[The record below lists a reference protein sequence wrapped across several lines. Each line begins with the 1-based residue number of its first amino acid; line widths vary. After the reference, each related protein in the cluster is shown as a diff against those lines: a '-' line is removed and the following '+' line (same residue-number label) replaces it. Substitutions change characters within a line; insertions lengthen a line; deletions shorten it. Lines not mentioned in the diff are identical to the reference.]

1 MVVQHNMQAVNANRQ
16 LNIITGAQGKST
28 EKLSSGYK
36 INRAADDAAG
46 LSISE
51 KMRKQIRGLDRA
63 STNAQDGVSAVQT
76 AEGALGEVHDML
88 QRMNELAV
96 QSANGTN
103 SETDRD
109 AIQAEIDQLATEID
123 RVSETT
129 KFNETYLLKGDRN
142 ATRQV
147 SYSFRNN
154 STDEVTAASANMYS
168 DGATGIAANSK
179 DLEGTGISFNKDAKQ
194 DDQNAIAKA
203 LRDQG
208 ISVTYSSVYADPTD
222 GSETGSISNGY
233 TLTLNGDAA
242 DKYDVVTITGGT
254 DPSTPNKDDNVG
266 KNLAAF
272 MIQDHNG
279 NTIATITVGGAM
291 MEDANQTEK
300 TKSISSILT
309 AESVTAAKGSGEIAQ
324 YFDKDGNKISANSLG
339 TYFSVVSGQVNQ
351 ADGGDVE
358 STTTLTVAEGTATAD
373 DTLTF
378 DGTNWKNLAGETIS
392 NDDLSSRYGISASDV
407 EGAVENDVINYKA
420 TVKSD
425 GNSEA
430 VQETLDEKTGANVD
444 ISKSNREK
452 LNGIAAEDTEA
463 GTTTLTFDGE
473 NWKSAGGLSFT
484 TDELDEKA
492 GLSVEGNAL
501 KGDSIEITAYKAPET
516 EDVEIASSTAANSLN
531 VAMKRDDIGT
541 ISESCAGAF
550 TTPAGASEKLT
561 ISYDSVSGFT
571 VSDGAFTTPATSAD
585 EIIEYLGIDKANLKD
600 GDTIEITAAQAAI
613 TTGTINSVIN
623 AISSVDSSAGSTVE
637 VNGESYILATSAG
650 TLDGIIAAASAAGG
664 MTAAGSGDIIEIGN
678 DSYKFDGT
686 SWYTYDGTDTSGSA
700 ITDMDDKIAAASQ
713 TGTITIKDASNN
725 NKAYH
730 IGSAAAIQNVVT
742 NASLKNGD
750 SVKITNKSLN
760 DASYKQEQTFT
771 LRSET
776 DAEARIYHVAEDAT
790 ADYKSST
797 DTVKLSYNG
806 TDWTDDDGNAVNLD
820 DYGITTTSTP
830 VNGDSIEITPYARD
844 EDEITLTNAQVSV
857 IAGKLEGATADEDN
871 KVIIKNDG
879 GSWTVTSGSGLDN
892 NAITSIVGALEQ
904 TEAAEGTSIELNL
917 PDASR
922 LAAAKAVNQ
931 AKDGSQVT
939 VTTMDANGLKTD
951 DTYIKSSDANLSSL
965 ASDLGLD
972 SLEGVSIQIEDDTYT
987 YTHDDGGDHWVKTAP
1002 GTTVASETGVAMTT
1016 VLGAAIGDK
1025 TFTVTKGNKS
1035 WNVGTADAINKK
1047 LDALDGADV
1056 KLTVDKETTDLGTLK
1071 GSSKVTA
1078 SIVTETAASQEYK
1091 NAGDVGVGATFT
1103 HFDESKIKARA
1114 DSPLVYDAVGN
1125 QTTLDIRDVSAKRD
1139 IAGALTVKL
1148 HVGADATSNNQISV
1162 NIESMSAKA
1171 LGVNGLKV
1179 DGSDDSNATDAIET
1193 IKQALQKVSDQRS
1206 SLGAAQNR
1214 LEHTIANLDN
1224 VVENTEAAESRIRD
1238 TDIAEEMVRYSK
1250 NNILAQAGQSMLA
1263 QANQSTQGALSLLG

>member
-1 MVVQHNMQAVNANRQ
+1 MVVQHNMQAVNANRM
-16 LNIITGAQGKST
+16 LNITTGAQGKST

-46 LSISE
+46 LAISE

-76 AEGALGEVHDML
+76 AEGALGEVQDML

-103 SETDRD
+103 SKTDRD

-154 STDEVTAASANMYS
+154 DETEVTAAAANMYS

-179 DLEGTGISFNKDAKQ
+179 SVEGTGIKFNIDAKQ

-266 KNLAAF
+266 KNLASF

-324 YFDKDGNKISANSLG
+324 YFDKDGNKVSANSLG

-351 ADGGDVE
+351 ADGGDVT
-358 STTTLTVAEGTATAD
+358 STNTLTVSGATAD
-373 DTLTF
+373 ADDVLTF
-378 DGTNWKNLAGETIS
+378 DGENWKTSAGDTVSADELTTK
-392 NDDLSSRYGISASDV
+392 YGIAEGVDNAV
-407 EGAVENDVINYKA
+407 EGDTITFKA
-420 TVKSD
+420 KVSSSGT
-425 GNSEA
+425 SEA
-430 VQETLDEKTGANVD
+430 VQEDLDKSTGADVD
-444 ISKSNREK
+444 LTKSNQTK
-452 LNGIAAEDTEA
+452 LNKVAAEDSEA

-473 NWKSAGGLSFT
+473 NWTSTGGASYTTGGLE
-484 TDELDEKA
+484 DI
-492 GLSVEGNAL
+492 GLSVTGTAM
-501 KGDSIEITAYKAPET
+501 KGDSIEITAA
-516 EDVEIASSTAANSLN
+516 V
-531 VAMKRDDIGT
+531 
-541 ISESCAGAF
+541 
-550 TTPAGASEKLT
+550 
-561 ISYDSVSGFT
+561 
-571 VSDGAFTTPATSAD
+571 PATSTAINSDNGYTVDTDTLNTAMARDDVGAPGYTVAYGEATGAD
-585 EIIEYLGIDKANLKD
+585 ETVTLTYDSKDGWAVTNNTANAASTDDILAALGIDEADLKD
-600 GDTIEITAAQAAI
+600 GDSITITAAQAAI
-613 TTGTINSVIN
+613 TVGTVQGAVS
-623 AISSVDSSAGSTVE
+623 AITVGGSTVS
-637 VNGESYILATSAG
+637 VNNTTYAVATIPA
-650 TLDGIIAAASAAGG
+650 TLDGI
-664 MTAAGSGDIIEIGN
+664 TTAGSITAVEEGDIIEIGD
-678 DSYKFDGT
+678 DSYIYGT
-686 SWYTYDGTDTSGSA
+686 DSKWYAYDGTDTTGSA
-700 ITDMDDKIAAASQ
+700 VTIDDKISDANTAKQIVTFKEKDGEGYKDAINVGSTDAINEVIGNAGLENGDAVTINNLGIGA
-713 TGTITIKDASNN
+713 TGTTHDFKLRDATDATATL
-725 NKAYH
+725 NKAAVD
-730 IGSAAAIQNVVT
+730 AA
-742 NASLKNGD
+742 
-750 SVKITNKSLN
+750 
-760 DASYKQEQTFT
+760 
-771 LRSET
+771 
-776 DAEARIYHVAEDAT
+776 

-797 DTVKLSYNG
+797 DPVTLSYDG
-806 TDWTDDDGNAVNLD
+806 ADWTDADGNKVD
-820 DYGITTTSTP
+820 PKDYGITATDAIK
-830 VNGDSIEITPYARD
+830 GDSIEITPYARD
-844 EDEITLTNAQVSV
+844 EEEITLTNAQQDV
-857 IAGKLEGATADEDN
+857 IDTKLAGATADENN
-871 KVIIKNDG
+871 KVVIGYEG
-879 GSWTVTSGSGLDN
+879 GAWTVTSGEGLNDN
-892 NAITSIVGALEQ
+892 AVASIVGALGVSG
-904 TEAAEGTSIELNL
+904 AEGASIELSM

-922 LAAAKAVNQ
+922 TSVAKAINQ
-931 AKDGSQVT
+931 AVDGTSVDVTTANEDGTSST
-939 VTTMDANGLKTD
+939 VTYT
-951 DTYIKSSDANLSSL
+951 KSSDANLSSL
-965 ASDLGLD
+965 ASDLGLN
-972 SLEGVSIQIEDDTYT
+972 SLEGVTIEMTDGTKYSYTHTDDT
-987 YTHDDGGDHWVKTAP
+987 DHWVSTSPEGATTANAD
-1002 GTTVASETGVAMTT
+1002 VQ
-1016 VLGAAIGDK
+1016 AAISTAIAGDQTYK
-1025 TFTVTKGNKS
+1025 VTKGDDS
-1035 WNVGTADAINKK
+1035 WQVGTAKAINAK
-1047 LDALDGADV
+1047 LDKLDGASV
-1056 KLTVDKETTDLGTLK
+1056 KVGAGEATTLK
-1071 GSSKVTA
+1071 GSAKATA
-1078 SIVTETAASQEYK
+1078 SVVTEKEAAQEYK
-1091 NAGDVGVGATFT
+1091 RGSDTDASATFT
-1103 HFDESKIKARA
+1103 HFEESKIKARA

-1171 LGVNGLKV
+1171 LGVNGMKV
-1179 DGSDDSNATDAIET
+1179 DGEDDANALNAIET
-1193 IKQALQKVSDQRS
+1193 IKQALQKVSDQRA

-1214 LEHTIANLDN
+1214 LEHTINNLDN
-1224 VVENTEAAESRIRD
+1224 VVENTTAAESRIRD
-1238 TDIAEEMVRYSK
+1238 TDIAEEMVTYSK